1 MNKKTI
7 VVGGGASGLFFGAAA
22 PASCGSDILI
32 LEKTDKI
39 GTKLLMAGS
48 GHCNLTHAGSIKEFL
63 LCYGKNGSRIR
74 TCLYRHNNLECV
86 RFMEHLG
93 VPCSQRE
100 DGKVFPASM
109 DGRDVLKALL
119 KAAAENSVT
128 IRKNAPVKAVRAL
141 PKGFEVTVDDVHA
154 DGHTGVHTDRHAGK
168 CHTYICENLVIASG
182 GASYPST
189 GSDGSLFDVLRRDLD
204 VPVNTLRP
212 SLTPVYVQNYPFGL
226 LSGISFKNAD
236 LKIYKAGCERAHDA
250 SGDLLLTHKNF
261 SGPVMLNNCRYI
273 DTGDRIRINFIAP
286 HTAATLSSHIK
297 SVFNGS
303 SKTLTSFMAEEYNLP
318 RRFAAAVLEPLGLR
332 DKKLSSLSGT
342 QIKDVSE
349 AFAAA
354 EYSVSGL
361 GSFREA
367 MATKGGIS
375 LDSVNLSTM
384 ESRVYKGL
392 YFIGEVLD
400 IDGDTGGYNLQFAY
414 SSARTAL
421 DSIYLPL
428 A

>member
-1 MNKKTI
+1 MDKKTI
-7 VVGGGASGLFFGAAA
+7 VVGGGASGLFFGAAV
-22 PASCGSDILI
+22 PVSCGSDILI

-63 LCYGKNGSRIR
+63 LCYGKNGSRIG

-86 RFMEHLG
+86 RFMAHLG

-100 DGKVFPASM
+100 DGKIFPASM

-128 IRKNAPVKAVRAL
+128 IRKNAPVKAVRVL
-141 PKGFEVTVDDVHA
+141 PKGFEVTVG
-154 DGHTGVHTDRHAGK
+154 DGHTGVHTYRHAGK
-168 CHTYICENLVIASG
+168 HRTFICENLVIASG

-189 GSDGSLFDVLRRDLD
+189 GSDGSLSDVLRRDLD
-204 VPVNTLRP
+204 IPVNALRP
-212 SLTPVYVQNYPFGL
+212 SLAPVYVQNYPFGL
-226 LSGISFKNAD
+226 LSGISFKNAG
-236 LKIYKAGCERAHDA
+236 LKIYKRDCERVHEA

-261 SGPVMLNNCRYI
+261 SGPLMLNNCRYI
-273 DTGDRIRINFIAP
+273 DTGDKIQLDFIAP
-286 HTAATLSSHIK
+286 HSAADLRSHIK
-297 SVFNGS
+297 KALKGS
-303 SKTLTSFMAEEYNLP
+303 SRTLTSFMAEEYNLP
-318 RRFAAAVLEPLGLR
+318 RRFAAAVLEPLELK
-332 DKKLSSLSGT
+332 DKKLSSLSGV
-342 QIKDVSE
+342 QIKAVSE
-349 AFAAA
+349 AFEAA

-421 DSIYLPL
+421 DSIYEKNV
-428 A
+428 